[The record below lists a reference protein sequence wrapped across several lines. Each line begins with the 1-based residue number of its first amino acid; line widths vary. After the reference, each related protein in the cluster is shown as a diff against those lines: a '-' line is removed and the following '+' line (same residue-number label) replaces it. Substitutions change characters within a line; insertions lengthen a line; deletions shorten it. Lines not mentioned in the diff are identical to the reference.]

1 MIVSY
6 KKPFIQLVKKVN
18 RPLQLAI
25 EDAVKVVCANPKL
38 GEGKSGDLLG
48 IYVYKF
54 RFNRQEYL
62 MAYSYE
68 ELEGVTTLAWIDF
81 YRAGSHENFYLDLKR
96 FLRQQGGLVKAK
108 KGGGK

>member
-1 MIVSY
+1 M
-6 KKPFIQLVKKVN
+6 
-18 RPLQLAI
+18 
-25 EDAVKVVCANPKL
+25 
-38 GEGKSGDLLG
+38 GEGKAGDLLG

-68 ELEGVTTLAWIDF
+68 ELEGATALAWIDF
-81 YRAGSHENFYLDLKR
+81 YRVGSHENFYLGLKR
-96 FLRQQGGLVKAK
+96 FLRQQGGLAKVK